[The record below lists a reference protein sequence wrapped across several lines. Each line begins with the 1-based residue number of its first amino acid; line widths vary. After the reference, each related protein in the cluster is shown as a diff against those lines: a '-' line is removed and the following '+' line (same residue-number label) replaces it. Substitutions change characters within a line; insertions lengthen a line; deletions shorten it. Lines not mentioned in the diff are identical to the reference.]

1 VHYDRDIPG
10 SHRAFRILGCR
21 VNATVLSTKRKKRS
35 GGGLVIET
43 RIALDRISGRRFW
56 AIAEA
61 LKCIFGFQR
70 IACFI
75 RSAQSRAFPLTLSNS
90 FVDQTAVLS
99 KSTVPSFGEVYSAG
113 EQNDHGFVA
122 ISAPV
127 LETTLHWSSCDLKPV
142 VGLFRRSVWQGNKS
156 WNCALWND
164 VGDRRGSG

>member
-1 VHYDRDIPG
+1 MIEISPE
-10 SHRAFRILGCR
+10 AII
-21 VNATVLSTKRKKRS
+21 RS
-35 GGGLVIET
+35 EFWDAWSMQTFFHQKEKTPRGGLVIET
-43 RIALDRISGRRFW
+43 RIPLDRISGRRFW
-56 AIAEA
+56 AIAKA